1 MFRCVN
7 VFCHLFVIGLTPGVF
22 SLPPPGIFGGQ
33 DSTWSGPG
41 GSFLPQMPFSNP
53 FNFLA
58 MGQQGFPPYMP
69 GWGAGDPFQPPVSAA
84 APTVSSAGTFPAVI
98 PSLPG
103 VMPLPDLSKPPP
115 AGSLAPLPV
124 PGVSSA
130 TDITSF
136 GSANVAGSMS
146 PDPPPPG
153 TENDLANIILP
164 SVMTPKQQPAVSVP
178 SFLSPRFLAEAMIES
193 PQNKVIF
200 FTTDSRTNKQQK
212 RKI

>member
-1 MFRCVN
+1 
-7 VFCHLFVIGLTPGVF
+7 
-22 SLPPPGIFGGQ
+22 
-33 DSTWSGPG
+33 
-41 GSFLPQMPFSNP
+41 
-53 FNFLA
+53 
-58 MGQQGFPPYMP
+58 MP
-69 GWGAGDPFQPPVSAA
+69 GWGAGDPFQSPVSAA

-136 GSANVAGSMS
+136 GTANATGSMS

-193 PQNKVIF
+193 PQNKVKVLLLILENKNQAYYCTEQNCLLRFCFLYFMMSFSDPACYCSELSYFAIF
-200 FTTDSRTNKQQK
+200 FKPVTM
-212 RKI
+212 